1 MKIIKQIFFILL
13 FYVIGESISFGISS
27 IFPNIFIPGTI
38 LGMLLLVLALL
49 LKVVKN
55 EYVEDVGIFLTSNMA
70 FFFIPAAV
78 SVIEYFDLLKVSIIR
93 ILILVTI
100 SLVVSFFS
108 IMGSVKLTIFLQD
121 QWKKRGINHE

>member
-1 MKIIKQIFFILL
+1 KQIFFILL

-121 QWKKRGINHE
+121 QWKKRGTNHE

>member
-1 MKIIKQIFFILL
+1 KQIFFILL

-93 ILILVTI
+93 ILSLVII

-121 QWKKRGINHE
+121 QWKKRGTNHE

>member
-13 FYVIGESISFGISS
+13 FYVIGESISFGVSI

-38 LGMLLLVLALL
+38 LGMLVLVLALL
-49 LKVVKN
+49 LKIVKN

-93 ILILVTI
+93 ILVLVVI
-100 SLVVSFFS
+100 SLVISFFS
-108 IMGSVKLTIFLQD
+108 IMGSIKLTIYLQGL
-121 QWKKRGINHE
+121 WKRRGTNHE

>member
-121 QWKKRGINHE
+121 QWKKRGTNHE

>member
-93 ILILVTI
+93 ILILVII

-121 QWKKRGINHE
+121 QWKKRGTNHE